1 MKRSALAGV
10 FIAIVAIA
18 GGLYLDGGKPAQL
31 LQPTAALI
39 VFGGTL
45 GAVLVQFPADVFLSA
60 LQYLRLVFFGSVTPD
75 SGLVNDLLRYAGKA
89 RRSGIVSLD
98 SDLEK
103 VSDPFLK
110 KCLTLAVDGAR
121 SPELRHTMELALD
134 FEAEQENCVPR
145 VFEAAGGFAPTIGI
159 LGAVIGL
166 IQVMQHLGDLHEV
179 GRGIAAAFVATIYG
193 VGAANLFLLPC
204 AGRMKRIMQARQSR
218 RELMLEG
225 VIQIVERINPKA
237 LEARLSLYVQESP
250 RPRPVAVGA
259 R

>member
-1 MKRSALAGV
+1 VKRSALAGV
-10 FIAIVAIA
+10 LVAVLAIA

-39 VFGGTL
+39 VFGGTF
-45 GAVLVQFPADVFLSA
+45 GAVLVQFPADVLLRA
-60 LQYLRLVFFGSVTPD
+60 LKYLRVVFFGPSSAEP
-75 SGLVNDLLRYAGKA
+75 GLVDELLRYAGKA
-89 RRSGIVSLD
+89 RRSGLVSLD
-98 SDLEK
+98 ADLEK
-103 VSDPFLK
+103 ISDPFLK
-110 KCLTLAVDGAR
+110 KCLTLAVDGIRA
-121 SPELRHTMELALD
+121 PELRHTMELALD
-134 FEAEQENCVPR
+134 MEAEEENCAAR

-193 VGAANLFLLPC
+193 VGAANLLLLPC
-204 AGRMKRIMQARQSR
+204 AGRIKRIVQARQTR

-225 VIQIVERINPKA
+225 VLEIAERISPTA
-237 LEARLSLYVQESP
+237 LEAKLSLYLHESP
-250 RPRPVAVGA
+250 RPRPVAVAA